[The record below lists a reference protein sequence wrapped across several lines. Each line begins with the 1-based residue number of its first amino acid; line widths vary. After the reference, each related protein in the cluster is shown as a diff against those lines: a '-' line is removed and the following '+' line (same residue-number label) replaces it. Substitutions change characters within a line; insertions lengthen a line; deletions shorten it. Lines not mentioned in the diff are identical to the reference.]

1 MEQTALIALK
11 LGGGLGWGRHPKIS
25 EEGTVAL
32 LNPIR
37 PAQVDASEVAGSD
50 LVCRCA
56 PS

>member
-11 LGGGLGWGRHPKIS
+11 LGGGIGWGRHPKIS

-37 PAQVDASEVAGSD
+37 PAQVDASEAAGSD
-50 LVCRCA
+50 LSVA
-56 PS
+56 VLPS